1 MRIVIRSL
9 TLLPKVGGLENMM
22 HQLALAWARQGHT
35 VTVITPVPEEAE
47 AQPYTDK
54 FGRKVVCYW
63 SSMDPSGPHNR
74 QGKPPPVWEMRLP
87 GPEYCAVKHW

>member
-47 AQPYTDK
+47 AQPYAVLRNPPESRVRQLL
-54 FGRKVVCYW
+54 RKA
-63 SSMDPSGPHNR
+63 D
-74 QGKPPPVWEMRLP
+74 L
-87 GPEYCAVKHW
+87 